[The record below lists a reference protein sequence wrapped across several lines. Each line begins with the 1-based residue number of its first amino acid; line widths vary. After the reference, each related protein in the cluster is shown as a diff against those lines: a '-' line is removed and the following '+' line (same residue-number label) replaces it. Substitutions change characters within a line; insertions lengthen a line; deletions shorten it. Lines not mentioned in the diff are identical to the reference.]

1 MEKLNF
7 YKKCDTCQGDAY
19 VIVNSTFND
28 NPQFDEHEDC
38 PICTTGL
45 VPNNEV
51 IQECI
56 DKYDDLYSKIIEVR
70 NERIKREEEL
80 IYKIQNHQ
88 YRLKSKLS
96 NN

>member
-7 YKKCDTCQGDAY
+7 YKQCETCQGDAY
-19 VIVNSTFND
+19 VIVNGTPND
-28 NPQFDEHEDC
+28 DPKFDEHEDC
-38 PICTTGL
+38 PICNTGL
-45 VPNNEV
+45 IPNNEV
-51 IQECI
+51 IQECL
-56 DKYDDLYSKIIEVR
+56 DKWDDVVSQIIEER